1 MVQPPT
7 TSGYY
12 TQDSDCPTKRPTE
25 NDDDRSVQGQNENA
39 TNCFG
44 MPLGAW
50 LIVIAYTSIVCS
62 VICAVGAI
70 LQLQMHSIFTRSY
83 NIWPTTIYTYFLWFV
98 FVVNVIFCVASS
110 CLCADG
116 RFGSRYCRLFFLV
129 YGPVELLVSFG
140 DIISCIVYVA
150 APKLFKAEDNLYPGI
165 ILSNST
171 IIFLYIMYVVALAVF
186 LWQVWRARNMDPT
199 GEERTRN
206 WAIASRWIDRHTGS
220 ARVYHHHCY

>member
-12 TQDSDCPTKRPTE
+12 TQDSDHPTQRPTE

-62 VICAVGAI
+62 VIVCGFTLAQI
-70 LQLQMHSIFTRSY
+70 LMEPSY
-83 NIWPTTIYTYFLWFV
+83 LVTDIWPTTMYTCFLWFV
-98 FVVNVIFCVASS
+98 IVVNVIFCVASI

-116 RFGSRYCRLFFLV
+116 RFGNQFCRLFFLV
-129 YGPVELLVSFG
+129 YGTVELLVSLVHM
-140 DIISCIVYVA
+140 ILCIAYLA
-150 APKLFKAEDNLYPGI
+150 SSQIRQSDELNGGI
-165 ILSNST
+165 IGINCT
-171 IIFLYIMYVVALAVF
+171 GIFLYIIYVVALAVF
-186 LWQVWRARNMDPT
+186 LWQVWCARNMNPT
-199 GEERTRN
+199 SEERARN
-206 WAIASRWIDRHTGS
+206 WAIATRWINQHTAP
-220 ARVYHHHCY
+220 ARVYPYHCY